1 MKLRMTKGSHPRS
14 VTIRWSLFTNLL
26 ILVVLISGS
35 LLIYRI
41 LGASRAIRSLSASLF
56 EQVSRA
62 AEHELATFFAPISKS
77 IEIVRDL
84 GTRGVFSPDNL
95 RAANGV
101 LIPVL
106 SAIPQM
112 TSINTGDASGNTFL
126 LVRHNNE
133 WQTVFLKGGAKLA
146 EWQQSRRGRAGR

>member
-14 VTIRWSLFTNLL
+14 VSIRWSLFTNLL

-84 GTRGVFSPDNL
+84 GTRALILAGQSP
-95 RAANGV
+95 G
-101 LIPVL
+101 
-106 SAIPQM
+106 S
-112 TSINTGDASGNTFL
+112 
-126 LVRHNNE
+126 
-133 WQTVFLKGGAKLA
+133 
-146 EWQQSRRGRAGR
+146 